1 MALSTSTYLLLRLSI
16 LVILNLKLTS
26 AASLGTYNV
35 DSDSVSISGFS
46 SGGFMAA
53 QLGIAYSDVFK
64 VGFGVFAGGPFDC
77 ARNQPKITCMMNN
90 TPSIEIPT
98 ENIRLWSGK
107 QIDNIGNLKSRKVYM
122 QVGERDEI
130 IGVNVLSQLRNQ
142 LSSFLIE
149 EYTTHV
155 VSRGAAHT
163 FPTSFDSAGNNEC
176 GVSKPPFIS
185 DCGYDGAG
193 EVLRWLYGRDS
204 LTSKNAGQLKGTIV
218 EYEQTGEF
226 GAGARGGAMGEK
238 GYLYVPDNCRDG
250 SSSTV
255 CRLHVAL
262 HGCCQ
267 SYDLIGNHFVENTG
281 YNQWADTNDIIVLY
295 PQTAVDNSSHTTW
308 DGDVQAN
315 TLSCWDWIGMYGDDT
330 DQKGGVQM
338 EAIVNQ
344 VKRIVSGF
352 AGNHGSADADAEAET
367 KSAPRSVYP
376 DREL

>member
-1 MALSTSTYLLLRLSI
+1 MALATSTFLSPLLSI
-16 LVILNLKLTS
+16 LVILNFKLTS

-35 DSDSVSISGFS
+35 DPDSVSISGFS

-53 QLGIAYSDVFK
+53 QLGIAYSDTFK

-77 ARNQPKITCMMNN
+77 ARNQTKVTCMNNN
-90 TPSIEIPT
+90 TPSIEIPI

-107 QIDNIGNLKSRKVYM
+107 QIDNIANLKSRKVYL

-130 IGVNVLSQLRNQ
+130 IGPNVLSQLRIQ
-142 LSSFLIE
+142 LSNFLTE

-155 VSRGAAHT
+155 VSRGAGHT
-163 FPTSFDSAGNNEC
+163 FPTALDSVVNNEC
-176 GVSKPPFIS
+176 GISKPPFIS

-193 EVLRWLYGRDS
+193 EVLEWLYGRDS
-204 LTSKNAGQLKGTIV
+204 LKPKNAGQLKGTLV
-218 EYEQTGEF
+218 EYEQSGEF
-226 GAGARGGAMGEK
+226 GADASSRAMGER

-250 SSSTV
+250 PGSTV
-255 CRLHVAL
+255 CKLHVAL

-267 SYDLIGNHFVENTG
+267 SYDLIGTHFVENTG
-281 YNQWADTNDIIVLY
+281 YNQWADTNDIVVLY
-295 PQTAVDNSSHTTW
+295 PQTAVDNSSHTIW
-308 DGDVQAN
+308 DGDVEAN
-315 TLSCWDWIGMYGDDT
+315 TLSCWDWIGMYGDNA

-344 VKRIVSGF
+344 VKRIISGF
-352 AGNHGSADADAEAET
+352 AGDHSSADANTKAET
-367 KSAPRSVYP
+367 IPAPRSIYP

>member
-1 MALSTSTYLLLRLSI
+1 MALSTYTLRSPLLSI
-16 LVILNLKLTS
+16 LVFLSLKLTS

-35 DSDSVSISGFS
+35 DPDSVSISGFS
-46 SGGFMAA
+46 SGGFMTA

-77 ARNQPKITCMMNN
+77 ARNQPKITCMNNN
-90 TPSIEIPT
+90 TPSIEIPM
-98 ENIRLWSGK
+98 ENIRLWDGK
-107 QIDNIGNLKSRKVYM
+107 QIDKITNLKSRKVYL

-130 IGVNVLSQLRNQ
+130 IGPNVLSQLRNQ
-142 LSSFLIE
+142 LSSFLTE
-149 EYTTHV
+149 EYTMYV

-163 FPTSFDSAGNNEC
+163 FPAAFDSLGNNEC
-176 GVSKPPFIS
+176 DVSKPPFIS

-193 EVLRWLYGRDS
+193 EVLGWLYGRDS
-204 LTSKNAGQLKGTIV
+204 LKPRNSGQLKGTLV
-218 EYEQTGEF
+218 EYEQTGKF
-226 GAGARGGAMGEK
+226 GAGARGIAMGER
-238 GYLYVPDNCRDG
+238 GYLYVPDSCRDG
-250 SSSTV
+250 SGSTT
-255 CRLHVAL
+255 CKLHVAL

-267 SYDLIGNHFVENTG
+267 SYDLIGKHFVENTG

-295 PQTAVDNSSHTTW
+295 PQTAVDKSSHTIW
-308 DGDVQAN
+308 GGDLEAN
-315 TLSCWDWIGMYGDDT
+315 TLSCWDWIGMYGDDA

-352 AGNHGSADADAEAET
+352 ADDRADAGAEAET
-367 KSAPRSVYP
+367 ISAPSSGYP